1 MDTCENLDDVENTGE
16 LGKVYVNGD
25 GTRHYA
31 LGHKV
36 IVGYNTR
43 RILCT
48 LCCDAVKKH
57 SYLTAGWGRIDL

>member
-36 IVGYNTR
+36 TVNGRR

-48 LCCDAVKKH
+48 LCCDRVKKRA
-57 SYLTAGWGRIDL
+57 YLTAGWGAQ